1 MKNFFSQKK
10 TYFSISEVAEI
21 SGVNTYV
28 LRFWEN
34 KFPRYLHPKK
44 DRAGRRRY
52 RQEDLEL
59 VLMIVDLLYHRKF
72 TIDGAN
78 LELAKMTHQDFTQR
92 LKSQQFKKQVTI
104 RQIKQS
110 LEKINRSIKNAVRK
124 SEKKFGYPG
133 EEEPDT
139 LTAENKQQ
147 LKLWPDR

>member
-10 TYFSISEVAEI
+10 TYYSISEVAEI

-34 KFPRYLHPKK
+34 KFPKFLHPKK

-52 RQEDLEL
+52 RKEDLEL
-59 VLMIVDLLYHRKF
+59 VLIIVDLLYQRKF

-78 LELAKMTHQDFTQR
+78 LELDKMSHQDFTHR
-92 LKSQQFKKQVTI
+92 LKNEQFKNQMTL

-110 LEKINRSIKNAVRK
+110 LEKINKSIKNAVQK
-124 SEKKFGYPG
+124 AEKRIGLSDEAG
-133 EEEPDT
+133 DDS
-139 LTAENKQQ
+139 LSIENRQQ